1 MGIFKL
7 LKPTSFASAARS
19 EQSQVQIES
28 EQLKQ
33 DLKSC
38 SILDMVPDLIVIL
51 NAERQ
56 IIFANRA
63 LLKFLQLNDDTS
75 ILGLRPGEMLDCVN
89 AENDS
94 GGCGTTEFCSVC
106 GAVNSILHTQKF
118 HQDSRR
124 ECQIITTRD
133 KAYNFRIWT
142 TPFEMKNCE
151 YTLLVI
157 RDIAD
162 EVYRSSLEHIF
173 FHDLI
178 NIGSGLYGLL
188 NMINGN
194 ADAYREHQQL
204 LVGLA
209 NELLEEISSQRD
221 LLAAEQGLMSV
232 KWEQVNSIKAMQFAI
247 DALAGNQA
255 AEDRNMVLDETSEAF
270 ELKTD
275 SRLLKRILVN
285 MVKNALEASS
295 SGASVVLK
303 CTKNDHKAIFEVH
316 NDVYIEK
323 DVQLQIF
330 NRSFSTKGRGRGL
343 GTYSSKLLAEDYLQG
358 RVYFTSTE
366 AKGTSFFVELSL
378 QSEIS
383 DE

>member
-1 MGIFKL
+1 
-7 LKPTSFASAARS
+7 
-19 EQSQVQIES
+19 
-28 EQLKQ
+28 
-33 DLKSC
+33 
-38 SILDMVPDLIVIL
+38 MVPDLIVIL

-247 DALAGNQA
+247 DALAGNQV

-303 CTKNDHKAIFEVH
+303 CTRNDHKAIFEVH

-343 GTYSSKLLAEDYLQG
+343 GTYSAKLLAEDYLQG

-366 AKGTSFFVELSL
+366 ADGTSFFVELPL
-378 QSEIS
+378 QPEIS